1 MVSLVKKKSKNR
13 AETIFKRTPKSI
25 FSLYKG
31 TKTESFTVKVCKDT
45 VSQGIFMKILKSEKQ
60 NVK

>member
-13 AETIFKRTPKSI
+13 AETMFKRPKI
-25 FSLYKG
+25 DFQPIQRL
-31 TKTESFTVKVCKDT
+31 KTESFTVKVCKDT
-45 VSQGIFMKILKSEKQ
+45 VSQGIFMKILKSEKL